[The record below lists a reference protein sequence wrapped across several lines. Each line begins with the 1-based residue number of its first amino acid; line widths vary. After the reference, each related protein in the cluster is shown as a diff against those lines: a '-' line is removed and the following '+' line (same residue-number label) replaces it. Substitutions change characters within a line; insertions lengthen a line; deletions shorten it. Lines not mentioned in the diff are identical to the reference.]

1 MPRASLAD
9 CDAIAPGYGS
19 LSFLALSARE
29 LVRWAGPR
37 PGEHW
42 LDVATGTGEA
52 ARALAAAVGDG
63 GSVLATDLSAAML
76 DAARRQ
82 PTPPQLRYLLAD
94 GAQLPVP
101 GASQDGVLCA
111 AGLFFLPDM
120 AVALRE
126 WRRALRP
133 GGQVVFSS
141 FTGPLMSPLPGVW
154 AARLAPLGL
163 KPPVPP
169 AARIGTLEAA
179 QELLT
184 AAGFAELR
192 LEVRSLPLLLTSAE
206 ERWVHIV
213 QGLEGLPLRSLP
225 LAEVARLRAEHL
237 AELAPLFAG
246 GPTTFAVPL
255 LLAAGRA
262 PGG

>member
-1 MPRASLAD
+1 MTN
-9 CDAIAPGYGS
+9 PGNDRD
-19 LSFLALSARE
+19 SFK
-29 LVRWAGPR
+29 PR
-37 PGEHW
+37 P
-42 LDVATGTGEA
+42 DPVNNPTG
-52 ARALAAAVGDG
+52 
-63 GSVLATDLSAAML
+63 
-76 DAARRQ
+76 
-82 PTPPQLRYLLAD
+82 PTPP
-94 GAQLPVP
+94 PVRVSP
-101 GASQDGVLCA
+101 RLGLIIGGVVV
-111 AGLFFLPDM
+111 AGLIVSQSIRVIPAGF
-120 AVALRE
+120 V
-126 WRRALRP
+126 
-133 GGQVVFSS
+133 GVVFSS

-246 GPTTFAVPL
+246 GPATFAVPL